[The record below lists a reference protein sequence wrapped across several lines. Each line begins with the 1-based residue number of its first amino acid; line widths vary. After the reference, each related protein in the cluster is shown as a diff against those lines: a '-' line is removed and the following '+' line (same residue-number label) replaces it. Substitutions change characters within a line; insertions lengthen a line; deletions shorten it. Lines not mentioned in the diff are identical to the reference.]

1 MKVLREWFINAPWGK
16 IALIS
21 WGDPN
26 GEPILLVHGLAD
38 SAATFIPLLE
48 LLPDRYHYVG
58 VDLPGHGKSD
68 ALPIGVTV
76 ARIHFL
82 GALQT
87 VVAHLRWNNFL
98 FLAHSMGCELGLFF
112 NAVCPGIVKGLVLL
126 DVAIPLYTI
135 HVYDHNKHF
144 ESFYQNYYDE
154 YKKQNVDDRVY
165 TKRKA
170 KDAVMVARKLT
181 DEQAELVLSRNL
193 VKIGDDQ
200 YRLSWDRRLR
210 FPATTNYPVEYNYQ
224 IFKHLPPTI
233 IFKAR
238 LSTGYLPGEQQ
249 FGTYPHLILTTHSF
263 FFYIL

>member
-1 MKVLREWFINAPWGK
+1 
-16 IALIS
+16 
-21 WGDPN
+21 
-26 GEPILLVHGLAD
+26 
-38 SAATFIPLLE
+38 
-48 LLPDRYHYVG
+48 
-58 VDLPGHGKSD
+58 
-68 ALPIGVTV
+68 
-76 ARIHFL
+76 
-82 GALQT
+82 
-87 VVAHLRWNNFL
+87 
-98 FLAHSMGCELGLFF
+98 MGCELGLFF
-112 NAVCPGIVKGLVLL
+112 NAVCPGIVKGFVLL

-238 LSTGYLPGEQQ
+238 LSTGYLPGKPHTDRLISELKKFCVDLQTFTVEGYHDVHLTHPSRVAPQIIQ
-249 FGTYPHLILTTHSF
+249 FLNKNFHRRKSKI
-263 FFYIL
+263 